1 MDPWSVLTPHQAP
14 LARAFLADR
23 ESERK
28 HLVIYLSGAH
38 AYGFPS
44 PDSDLDLKCVHI
56 APTRALVGLNPP
68 DDPPGRIDIV
78 DGVELDYGSNELG
91 GVLRGILKGNG
102 NYIERI
108 FGQLVLGGDHVL
120 IDSARAV
127 LAPVI
132 SRRVGKHYGGFAM
145 SQLRAFDEKPTA
157 KRALYVLRTA
167 ATGLHL
173 LATGK
178 VVTDV
183 ADLGEHLPSE
193 IGELMAIKQR
203 GEKQELEV
211 EHARAW
217 RSRLAAAI
225 DAIDSAWPRSVLP
238 SEPPPDAI
246 SAVDEWLRD
255 VRQKSW

>member
-1 MDPWSVLTPHQAP
+1 MDPWSVLTSHQAP
-14 LARAFLADR
+14 LAKAFLADR
-23 ESERK
+23 ERERT

-56 APTRALVGLNPP
+56 ARTHDLVGLNPP

-78 DGVELDYGSNELG
+78 EGVELDYGSNELG

-108 FGQLVLGGDHVL
+108 FGALVLGGDTAR
-120 IDSARAV
+120 IASAREV

-132 SRRVGKHYGGFAM
+132 SRRVAKHYGGFAM
-145 SQLRAFDEKPTA
+145 SQLRAFDDKPTA

-173 LATGK
+173 LLTGK

-183 ADLGEHLPSE
+183 AELAEHLPRE
-193 IGELMAIKQR
+193 ISELMAIKQR
-203 GEKQELEV
+203 GETSALEP

-217 RSRLAAAI
+217 RSRLTAAI
-225 DAIDSAWPRSVLP
+225 DAVDGGWPRSVLP
-238 SEPPPDAI
+238 TEPSPESI
-246 SAVDEWLRD
+246 TAVDAWLRD
-255 VRQKSW
+255 VRRASW

>member
-1 MDPWSVLTPHQAP
+1 MDPWSVLTSYQAP

-23 ESERK
+23 EHERK

-56 APTRALVGLNPP
+56 APTHDLVGLSPP

-108 FGQLVLGGDHVL
+108 FGQLVLGGDHVRL
-120 IDSARAV
+120 DGARAV

-132 SRRVGKHYGGFAM
+132 SRRVAKHYGGFAT

-183 ADLGEHLPSE
+183 AELGDYVPRE

-203 GEKQELEV
+203 GEKQELEP

-217 RSRLAAAI
+217 RSRLTAAI
-225 DAIDSAWPRSVLP
+225 DRVDSAWPTSVLP
-238 SEPPPDAI
+238 AEPPVEAI
-246 SAVDEWLRD
+246 GAVDGWLQEIR
-255 VRQKSW
+255 RQHW